1 LGFEFTALRSLAE
14 VTVGGAAIDCGMVLP
29 IDCGMVLPIDWGM
42 VLPLDRPR
50 VGSMIFLAIGAGID
64 LVWAICSWA
73 EATPVNW

>member
-1 LGFEFTALRSLAE
+1 MGFEFTALRSLAE
-14 VTVGGAAIDCGMVLP
+14 VTVGGAA

-64 LVWAICSWA
+64 LV
-73 EATPVNW
+73 